1 MLSKEKYKYLNEK
14 ISIDKSLIP
23 DYEEIIQYYN
33 EMNDISKNT
42 VKIQEN
48 DENLLNVAELY
59 CMYFGIMSL
68 SIASNTEDS
77 NIKEKLLYASIFE
90 TIANSTISVIYLAQK
105 GLDYQANVISRQL
118 FEMCMILLNVSIDK
132 EKQDI
137 LMETEMTEENIK
149 IWRKCFS
156 PKELNNTIEKYEG
169 KALTDWKKRQ
179 YSSYSNYSH
188 NEFLSFFCFSF
199 ACPKNNEENLVNNL
213 WGGYVSRVN
222 TILENMINFLWYTS
236 KAFMKIIV
244 DKNTHISKEILGTD
258 QELWNLS
265 GYIFLLLDEY
275 YSEYLKD
282 NICS

>member
-48 DENLLNVAELY
+48 DENLLNIAELY

-77 NIKEKLLYASIFE
+77 NSKEKLLYSSIFE

-105 GLDYQANVISRQL
+105 GLDYQANVICRQL

-132 EKQDI
+132 DKQDI

-149 IWRKCFS
+149 IWRKYFS

-169 KALTDWKKRQ
+169 KDLTDWRKRQ

-236 KAFMKIIV
+236 KAFMKITI

-258 QELWNLS
+258 QELWNFS

-282 NICS
+282 NIYS